1 PDFTSQQ
8 LQSLPLSEQ
17 WLAACRW
24 QRWNDF
30 TNWGALPEIERAN
43 YLLASQ
49 RIRQLL
55 DSDSPHDV
63 RERINALLQVA
74 EGFPGWRKEAQCR
87 AEVLAS
93 ETNCPA
99 GCRNLLLRMTQDL
112 NWSPL
117 AVSPTS
123 AGIRPLQVRA
133 DQPQDPTARIRRAIL
148 PMADTNLFT

>member
-1 PDFTSQQ
+1 D
-8 LQSLPLSEQ
+8 SLPEV
-17 WLAACRW
+17 
-24 QRWNDF
+24 
-30 TNWGALPEIERAN
+30 ERAN

-74 EGFPGWRKEAQCR
+74 EGFPAWRKEAQCR
-87 AEVLAS
+87 AELLAS

-99 GCRNLLLRMTQDL
+99 GCRNLLLRMGQDL
-112 NWSPL
+112 HWAPL
-117 AVSPTS
+117 AISPAS

-148 PMADTNLFT
+148 PPADTNLFTVSAQNAFAASMTLQHPAQVEVSAELVRAGFSP